1 MGVVEIVGRAKG
13 VTLSDV
19 AASAGVS
26 MSTAS
31 RALNGSGYVA
41 ADVKARVLGAAETL
55 GYVPNE
61 HARSLKAQQ
70 STTIGLLVSD
80 LRNPFYAEVAA
91 GAASVLRERNY
102 MVVLV
107 DDAASDREELAAART
122 FLAARVAG
130 VLLTPVSGAAT
141 ALARRHGLPVV
152 EIDRQ
157 FSRGCDAVVIDNVTA
172 ARELTAYLLGLGH
185 RRIALMID
193 ETDWT
198 TGGGR
203 LRGFTEAY
211 RDAGL
216 EVDEQLIVRCGFEAK
231 EVSGQARELL
241 HRRRRPTA
249 FFAANNLV
257 AEAVWRVITDAG
269 LAIPGDVSLVS
280 FDDAPW
286 MSMVTPGVTT
296 VSQPAFELGSRAA
309 GLLLDRI
316 DRPARAR
323 KIQLASQL
331 IERGSTA
338 KRRR

>member
-1 MGVVEIVGRAKG
+1 
-13 VTLSDV
+13 LSDV

-31 RALNGSGYVA
+31 RALNSSGYVA
-41 ADVKARVLGAAETL
+41 AAVKVRVLDAAETL

-70 STTIGLLVSD
+70 STTVGLLVSD
-80 LRNPFYAEVAA
+80 LRNRFYADVAA
-91 GAASVLRERNY
+91 GAANVLREHGY

-107 DDAASDREELAAART
+107 DDAASDKEELAAART

-141 ALARRHGLPVV
+141 KLVRQHGLPVV
-152 EIDRQ
+152 EVDRQ
-157 FSRGCDAVVIDNVTA
+157 FSRGCDAVLIDNVAA
-172 ARELTAYLLGLGH
+172 AREMTRYLIDLGH
-185 RRIALMID
+185 RRIALLID

-203 LRGFTEAY
+203 LDGFYQAH

-216 EVDEQLIVRCGFEAK
+216 EVDEGLVVRAGFDTD
-231 EVSGQARELL
+231 EVSQRARDLL
-241 HRRRRPTA
+241 TARRRPTA
-249 FFAANNLV
+249 LFAANNLL
-257 AEAVWRVITDAG
+257 AELAWREVTEAG
-269 LAIPGDVSLVS
+269 LRIPADLSLVG

-286 MSMVTPGVTT
+286 MSMVIPGITT

-309 GLLLDRI
+309 RVLLQRI
-316 DRPARAR
+316 EKPARAR
-323 KIQLASQL
+323 TVQLDSEL

-338 KRRR
+338 KRRRR